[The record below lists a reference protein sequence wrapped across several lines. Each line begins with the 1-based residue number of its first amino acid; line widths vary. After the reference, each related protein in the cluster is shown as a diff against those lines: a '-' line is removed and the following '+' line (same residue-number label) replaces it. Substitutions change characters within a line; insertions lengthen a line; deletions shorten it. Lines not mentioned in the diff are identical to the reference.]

1 MPDGI
6 SRIQPDED
14 KLRQEITYAIDN
26 KYGIDGVLNTP
37 FKIFEGFVK
46 KHIEGLTEPIQDC
59 IDLVT
64 EQLKI
69 AVRNC
74 IRPVRTTSTKS

>member
-6 SRIQPDED
+6 SKIQPDED

-46 KHIEGLTEPIQDC
+46 KHIECLKEPIEEC
-59 IDLVT
+59 IDSVI

-74 IRPVRTTSTKS
+74 TRPVSSIFH